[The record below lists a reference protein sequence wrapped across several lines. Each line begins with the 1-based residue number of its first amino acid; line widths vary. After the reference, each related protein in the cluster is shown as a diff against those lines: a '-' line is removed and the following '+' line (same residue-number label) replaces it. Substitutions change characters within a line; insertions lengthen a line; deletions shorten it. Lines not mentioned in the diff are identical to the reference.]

1 MEAATVKTILIL
13 VILCCAVFM
22 SAQVPEEAFY
32 ESGNAFVRFCTAAD
46 RVSDMK
52 NSTDSDV
59 QHTLNCSLYVLGIV
73 HAVEFEVAYSEKMT
87 GKKPSQPFCVPDN
100 VENGQMVKVV
110 LKYIRAHPGEAHRHA
125 GLLVMSALGEAYPYP
140 CPAS

>member
-1 MEAATVKTILIL
+1 MKTILVL
-13 VILCCAVFM
+13 AVLCCGTVV
-22 SAQVPEEAFY
+22 SAQVPEEGFY
-32 ESGNAFVRFCTAAD
+32 ESGNSFVRFCTAAE

-52 NSTDSDV
+52 GSTDSDV
-59 QHTLNCSLYVLGIV
+59 QHALNCSLYVLGIV

-87 GKKPSQPFCVPDN
+87 GKKPVQPFCVPDN

-110 LKYIRAHPGEAHRHA
+110 LKYIRAHPEAAHKHA
-125 GLLVMSALGEAYPYP
+125 GLLVMLALGEAYPYP